1 VLAVVRAHVTSL
13 GGNALLSYFM
23 SQCVLLCNPHKNQA
37 QCLVNVGGDA
47 VLVGHSPRA
56 DE

>member
-1 VLAVVRAHVTSL
+1 VTSL